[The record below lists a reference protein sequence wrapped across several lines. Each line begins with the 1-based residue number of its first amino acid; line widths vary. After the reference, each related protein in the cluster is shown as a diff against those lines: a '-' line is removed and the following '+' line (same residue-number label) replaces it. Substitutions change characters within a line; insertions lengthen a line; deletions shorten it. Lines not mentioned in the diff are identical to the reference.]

1 MILVAVTV
9 SFDDIY
15 LPLPEIAFDQVLV
28 EIFDEE
34 GDVDF
39 IEILNRDADLVEAI
53 CFDSDKNEGDMGISD
68 IFLGLVGGVVGF
80 MIALVLFAYSR
91 KFICSHR
98 AKIFTEHLEEF
109 HTRIFCI
116 CLS

>member
-39 IEILNRDADLVEAI
+39 FEILNRDADLVEAI

-109 HTRIFCI
+109 HTRICCI